1 VLDGDALML
10 LTPAMAKGQQAIL
23 TPHEGELAALESAFA
38 LHVNGSKVK
47 RAKALA
53 EASGMVVVAKGPDTV
68 IATPDGTWTIAP
80 RASSWLSVAGSGDV
94 LAGLI
99 ASRLA
104 AGVSAFEAAC
114 QGVWL
119 HGKAAGLLGGP
130 FTAMALAEAVPSAV
144 RACL

>member
-1 VLDGDALML
+1 
-10 LTPAMAKGQQAIL
+10 
-23 TPHEGELAALESAFA
+23 
-38 LHVNGSKVK
+38 
-47 RAKALA
+47 
-53 EASGMVVVAKGPDTV
+53 MVVVAKGPDTV

-119 HGKAAGLLGGP
+119 HGRAAGLLGGP